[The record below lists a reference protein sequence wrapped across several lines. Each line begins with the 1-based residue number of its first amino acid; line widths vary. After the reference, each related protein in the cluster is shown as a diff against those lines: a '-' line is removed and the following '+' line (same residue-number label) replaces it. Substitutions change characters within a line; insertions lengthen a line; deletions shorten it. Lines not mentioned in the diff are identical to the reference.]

1 MRQYLKLYGP
11 INGLVCVALG
21 LLFFVFNLLLIE
33 FEETTMRILMF
44 APVPLFLMGISLL
57 LFPGVKLTRK
67 EVHDKNISF
76 WSASPNY
83 HIFFWLVFGVIGAIF
98 LTAQL
103 LSLLGVIELTIE
115 NCFLSKYLGIGYCL

>member
-76 WSASPNY
+76 WSASPDY
-83 HIFFWLVFGVIGAIF
+83 HIFF
-98 LTAQL
+98 
-103 LSLLGVIELTIE
+103 
-115 NCFLSKYLGIGYCL
+115 